1 MAPTIAPT
9 IASRVKT
16 GCRFSRT
23 TKTTSWRC
31 FQRLQ
36 SCGPQKITKKIEH
49 QVTLEVWWWFL
60 FKIFCHQYVCLC
72 WLWFELQDEPLRR
85 LRNLPCFF
93 CPVWARLGSTEN
105 WLSASTRPVCMY
117 TDIYIYMRYLYHIE
131 TLSHTGC
138 LKYNINEI
146 PNSRTIVF
154 GDILEIYHWFNRI
167 YIYIYHDISNC
178 CILLPI
184 ISFDILVN
192 YTINGR
198 HWCTNKKYRK
208 MTPWINWFMD
218 FSILASSI
226 LYHPSIATDRW
237 NQQETP
243 CPIRALLCFSAAAN
257 LIALA
262 RKGDLATED
271 DTVNTSGLC
280 FMFLFPLCWWFTH
293 FIYVYIIL
301 SQIAWSNPVHFR
313 N

>member
-1 MAPTIAPT
+1 MCVFVDYGSNCRMNRYGGCEIFLAFSVPFGLDLGPL
-9 IASRVKT
+9 KT
-16 GCRFSRT
+16 GCR
-23 TKTTSWRC
+23 
-31 FQRLQ
+31 LQ
-36 SCGPQKITKKIEH
+36 P
-49 QVTLEVWWWFL
+49 VL
-60 FKIFCHQYVCLC
+60 YVCI
-72 WLWFELQDEPLRR
+72 P
-85 LRNLPCFF
+85 
-93 CPVWARLGSTEN
+93 
-105 WLSASTRPVCMY
+105 
-117 TDIYIYMRYLYHIE
+117 IYIYMRYLYHIE